1 MTEKE
6 RQYWRICAALTQ
18 LFDADEDFVES
29 NPAVKEAVYAMARLI
44 QKFRDDET
52 QRRKVATRTQIL
64 KEMGIR
70 HIKKV

>member
-1 MTEKE
+1 VTSKEK
-6 RQYWRICAALTQ
+6 QYWRIVAALTQ
-18 LFDADEDFVES
+18 LFDADEDFVET

-44 QKFRDDET
+44 QKFRDEES
-52 QRRKVATRTQIL
+52 QRCKVAMRTQIL